1 MYKLTRRLEEIYIK
15 RLRYTYTRIPYRKVT
30 YEAITRVC
38 QTTYEAI
45 LPDRSHWVHICDTLI
60 GSAIVLTN

>member
-1 MYKLTRRLEEIYIK
+1 MYIY
-15 RLRYTYTRIPYRKVT
+15 TCIPYRKVT

-45 LPDRSHWVHICDTLI
+45 LPVAAPEIFIWGLF
-60 GSAIVLTN
+60 